1 MSIPIGEF
9 LYEIRKEIG
18 AMAWEVCE
26 GICKTSTYSY
36 YENNQRIPDFL
47 TLNFFLERLGHGIT
61 GLAAYVSKEEMEYL
75 EWRREAVRILK
86 EEKWSKLKG
95 QIQKEPK
102 DCSSLNENVRT
113 QYTLF
118 LQAVWE
124 EMEKNQIKEA
134 LNTYQKAL
142 QCTCSFL
149 LEEKI
154 ENHRVGK
161 TELTIYALYLRLL
174 GKHNPVQK
182 SKIAKQLENLL
193 IYIEKK
199 VKDEEEKVNI
209 YPHIVCL
216 WMKFIE
222 KDKLLAKKEK
232 YLEKA
237 YFLLRRERK
246 MYHVTE
252 VLRALIYCKKN
263 RKKEYES
270 EKRAY
275 EAICY
280 LYDFFQK
287 DISFHP
293 FELSESMWMFIILSE
308 YLEKNRKSKN
318 LSQEEISEG
327 ICATE
332 SYSRIE
338 KGKRSPNQRNYKAL
352 TKRMGIEARYMIELV
367 NTGSYKAVKLRKA
380 VDEAIFYGEYVKAEK
395 LLEELKILLRERKEE
410 EENRQ
415 YLEMKEILCACGNR
429 EIDEEEEHERL
440 KKVLSYTMDLKKIG
454 TRIYS
459 YTRREID
466 IISPIVYYYQQIGE
480 YEKGIDILKGV
491 LNDMEEGIE
500 EIEQRFRETYLISL
514 NLDKLLTDKYEYLEG
529 NELCMKWAKMAVHRG
544 WATLID
550 NYLVE
555 ISDNMKNIGRYPL
568 EIPKQ
573 LCETA
578 LELSEVY
585 GTERG
590 YEIIYNYMVTTYGI
604 EYN

>member
-1 MSIPIGEF
+1 MSIFIGEF
-9 LYEIRKEIG
+9 LYEIRKEVG

-75 EWRREAVRILK
+75 EWRRETVRILK
-86 EEKWSKLKG
+86 EERWSKLKD

-102 DCSSLNENVRT
+102 DCSNLNEKVRT

-124 EMEKNQIKEA
+124 EMGKNQIKEA

-161 TELTIYALYLRLL
+161 TELIIYALYLRLL

-287 DISFHP
+287 DISFHS

-338 KGKRSPNQRNYKAL
+338 NGKRSPNQRNYKAL

-367 NTGSYKAVKLRKA
+367 NTGSYQVIMLRKKISRCIL
-380 VDEAIFYGEYVKAEK
+380 EQQFIKARELINELEK
-395 LLEELKILLRERKEE
+395 RLGKEKER
-410 EENRQ
+410 NLQ
-415 YLEMKEILCACGNR
+415 YLEERYLSCAYGMKEISLEHR
-429 EIDEEEEHERL
+429 YDELIRI
-440 KKVLSYTMDLKKIG
+440 LSYTLKLEDVGKKNHIYTKI
-454 TRIYS
+454 
-459 YTRREID
+459 EIN
-466 IISPIVYYYQQIGE
+466 IINQIVYIYHCRKE
-480 YEKGIDILKGV
+480 YNKGV
-491 LNDMEEGIE
+491 ELLKNFLDDMIMDGIK
-500 EIEQRFRETYLISL
+500 INQRFKETYLAAL
-514 NLDKLLTDKYEYLEG
+514 NLDKFLTDIGLYREG
-529 NELCMKWAKMAVHRG
+529 NELCKNWGKVAVHSG
-544 WATLID
+544 YAI
-550 NYLVE
+550 YLDDYLAE
-555 ISDNMKNIGRYPL
+555 ISYNMDKMQ
-568 EIPKQ
+568 EHTSE
-573 LCETA
+573 ETQKLYEVA
-578 LELSEVY
+578 LVISDVY
-585 GTERG
+585 GTEKKQK
-590 YEIIYNYMVTTYGI
+590 ELYNYYKKRY
-604 EYN
+604 YNC